1 VYTHWR
7 LVCGEPPVKYARVLS
22 CAAMNFDTEKFIV
35 EIQQREAIWNC
46 EGAVYKNLKR
56 KQWEELV
63 DIFGKE
69 EMTTEAKKSLGK
81 YLLLLLHIF
90 KRN

>member
-1 VYTHWR
+1 
-7 LVCGEPPVKYARVLS
+7 
-22 CAAMNFDTEKFIV
+22 MNFDTEKFIV

-46 EGAVYKNLKR
+46 EGAVYKNRDLKR

-69 EMTTEAKKSLGK
+69 EMTKEEKKNIGK
-81 YLLLLLHIF
+81 YLLLHTYI
-90 KRN
+90 KTKPHK

>member
-1 VYTHWR
+1 MR
-7 LVCGEPPVKYARVLS
+7 RAEVKYARVFS

-46 EGAVYKNLKR
+46 EGAVYKNRDLKR

-69 EMTTEAKKSLGK
+69 EMTTEAKKNLGK
-81 YLLLLLHIF
+81 YFLLLLHIF

>member
-1 VYTHWR
+1 
-7 LVCGEPPVKYARVLS
+7 
-22 CAAMNFDTEKFIV
+22 MNFDTGKFIV

-46 EGAVYKNLKR
+46 EGAVYKNRDLQR

-69 EMTTEAKKSLGK
+69 EMTTEAKIVLVSIYYYYYTCLNETK
-81 YLLLLLHIF
+81 HT
-90 KRN
+90 